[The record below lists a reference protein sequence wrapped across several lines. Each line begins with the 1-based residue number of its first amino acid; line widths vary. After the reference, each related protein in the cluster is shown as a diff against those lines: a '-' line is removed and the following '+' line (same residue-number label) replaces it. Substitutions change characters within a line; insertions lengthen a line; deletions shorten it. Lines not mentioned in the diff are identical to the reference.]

1 MIPDG
6 AVVRKDDR
14 SRYELVAD
22 GAVVGIA
29 EYVVQG
35 NRVVVPHTEIVAHLR
50 GQGLGA
56 VLVRGVL
63 DDIRSS
69 GRSVVPHCWY
79 VAEFV
84 DAHQEY
90 ADLVG

>member
-1 MIPDG
+1 MISEG
-6 AVVRKDDR
+6 AVVRDEGR
-14 SRYELVAD
+14 SRYELVVD
-22 GAVVGIA
+22 GVVIGIA
-29 EYVVQG
+29 DYVVQG
-35 NRVVVPHTEIVAHLR
+35 KKVVVPHTEIVAHLR

-56 VLVRGVL
+56 QLVRGVL

-84 DAHQEY
+84 DANPDY
-90 ADLVG
+90 ADLVA

>member
-1 MIPDG
+1 
-6 AVVRKDDR
+6 
-14 SRYELVAD
+14 
-22 GAVVGIA
+22 
-29 EYVVQG
+29 
-35 NRVVVPHTEIVAHLR
+35 VPHTEIVAHLR

-56 VLVRGVL
+56 QLVRGVL

-84 DAHQEY
+84 DANPDY
-90 ADLVG
+90 ADLVA